1 VPAWTRA
8 GRKELRAIGGD
19 AAGGGAVVP
28 AGGKILFHRY
38 TWKKRRVGLAAAA
51 GELDVAG

>member
-1 VPAWTRA
+1 MDASREE
-8 GRKELRAIGGD
+8 ELCAIGGD

-28 AGGKILFHRY
+28 AGGEILSRRY
-38 TWKKRRVGLAAAA
+38 TWKKRRVGLTTAA